1 MPHDH
6 PMKITPSVLIAA
18 RKNKAACV
26 VRAACVCALALLSA
40 CASRSQFQKG
50 YDRGSGDTVKRQY
63 WILQNMQKPQDTA
76 PSRPRT
82 TIYRLPVQPDPSS
95 TVKTVPYEIAIPI
108 TQ

>member
-1 MPHDH
+1 
-6 PMKITPSVLIAA
+6 MKTASSVSVAT
-18 RKNKAACV
+18 RKNKAVCV
-26 VRAACVCALALLSA
+26 VRAACVCVACLLSA

-50 YDRGSGDTVKRQY
+50 YDRGSGDAVKRQY
-63 WILQNMQKPQDTA
+63 WILQNMQKPQDAA

-82 TIYRLPVQPDPSS
+82 TIYRLPVQPDPNS